1 MKKNQK
7 ILAAVAAIIV
17 VVLIVVG
24 VMISTKNTNEET
36 SSSTNVETSEV
47 VTTEESTKVESS
59 TEVLASIGTAP
70 EDSQS
75 TVDKSGAINFPG
87 SETSESSTSES
98 STETSTSES
107 TTDSS
112 NTESS
117 ASKTESTTEST
128 TSSTSKTETS
138 ASSTSESSTSES
150 STSVTSTSAEP
161 TTSETT
167 TPVDNS
173 SSTPSTP
180 AGEQITQGST
190 GTTSLG
196 TTYPIVSEFNK
207 LGLNPNYDDFFS
219 SDGMATE
226 FTEAMGQ
233 ANKSLGEALGY
244 RSNDT
249 PIDATNDY
257 LAYLDA
263 HISRK
268 PESGYYVFVYAANIV
283 DTTDGG
289 TSSRA
294 AHQVMLGAITSTPV
308 EVEAALFEA
317 TFGNNS
323 YGLDENGASWT
334 TVGDCK
340 LIWAY
345 GDESQQMYFIKP
357 AN

>member
-47 VTTEESTKVESS
+47 VATEESTKVESS

-70 EDSQS
+70 EDSTS
-75 TVDKSGAINFPG
+75 SVDKSDAINFPG
-87 SETSESSTSES
+87 SETSE
-98 STETSTSES
+98 TSTSES
-107 TTDSS
+107 ATDSS

-117 ASKTESTTEST
+117 TSKTESTTEST
-128 TSSTSKTETS
+128 TSSASKTETS
-138 ASSTSESSTSES
+138 ASSTSETSTSES
-150 STSVTSTSAEP
+150 STSVTSTSVEP
-161 TTSETT
+161 TTSESSTT
-167 TPVDNS
+167 PSTPVDNS

-207 LGLNPNYDDFFS
+207 VGLNPNNDNFFTS
-219 SDGMATE
+219 GSTATE

-249 PIDATNDY
+249 PIDATNTY
-257 LAYLDA
+257 ISYLDA

-268 PESGYYVFVYAANIV
+268 PESGYYVWVYAGDIT
-283 DTTDGG
+283 DSTDGG

-294 AHQVMLGAITSTPV
+294 AHQVMLGAITSTPA
-308 EVEAALFEA
+308 EVENALFEA

>member
-7 ILAAVAAIIV
+7 IMAAVAAIIV

-75 TVDKSGAINFPG
+75 TIDKSGAINFPG

-98 STETSTSES
+98 STSETSTSES
-107 TTDSS
+107 ATESS

-117 ASKTESTTEST
+117 ATESTTEST
-128 TSSTSKTETS
+128 ASKTSASKTETS
-138 ASSTSESSTSES
+138 ASSTSESSTSETI
-150 STSVTSTSAEP
+150 TSVEP

-167 TPVDNS
+167 TTPSTPVDNS

-207 LGLNPNYDDFFS
+207 VGLNPDSVSFGSVDGSSNDFAVAF
-219 SDGMATE
+219 GE
-226 FTEAMGQ
+226 G
-233 ANKSLGEALGY
+233 NKAIGEALGY

-249 PIDATNDY
+249 PIDVTSSY
-257 LAYLDA
+257 LSYLDA

-268 PESGYYVFVYAANIV
+268 PESGYYVWVYAGDIT
-283 DTTDGG
+283 DSTDGG

-294 AHQVMLGAITSTPV
+294 AHQVMLGAITSTPA
-308 EVEAALFEA
+308 EVENALFEA
-317 TFGNNS
+317 MWGDDPYNIGSNQ
-323 YGLDENGASWT
+323 WV

-340 LIWAY
+340 IFYNY
-345 GDESQQMYFIKP
+345 GDFENFTFEFLIKP